1 MAVDFRS
8 SFRSLTLLLFFSSL
22 GSVRLTAEYDRNF
35 AETDNVQRSA
45 SISKER
51 GISAALYS
59 DLVAAAITKTS
70 RRRIG
75 ETTAYPTSYPTGVY
89 VAPTNP
95 EEESNTPAP
104 VADASD
110 VPEQNSGED
119 PNAPVIGSGS
129 TIEEQTSPPVAAPI
143 EPPVEVDTD
152 SSIPITGVAISDNY
166 EIGGAQNI
174 NEEIKEEDRT
184 ALNSALYFFITLVVC
199 LLCFGGIHI
208 VKRYVRTKACYFCDD
223 KLVVVYADKFTIV
236 LLSLSLLSS
245 FFALFFSE

>member
-143 EPPVEVDTD
+143 EPPAEPPVEVDTD

-199 LLCFGGIHI
+199 LVCFGGIHI
-208 VKRYVRTKACYFCDD
+208 VKRYVRTNVFNFCF
-223 KLVVVYADKFTIV
+223 DKFVITYTDKFLII
-236 LLSLSLLSS
+236 
-245 FFALFFSE
+245 